1 MYTVAVKSSTQGIF
15 AFIINADA
23 PNATAVPGYLAFY
36 LASTGALV
44 ALIPNEMLAYA
55 TVTPPGAAGS
65 VA

>member
-44 ALIPNEMLAYA
+44 ALIPNDQLVYA
-55 TVTPPGAAGS
+55 TVTPAGVTS
-65 VA
+65 A